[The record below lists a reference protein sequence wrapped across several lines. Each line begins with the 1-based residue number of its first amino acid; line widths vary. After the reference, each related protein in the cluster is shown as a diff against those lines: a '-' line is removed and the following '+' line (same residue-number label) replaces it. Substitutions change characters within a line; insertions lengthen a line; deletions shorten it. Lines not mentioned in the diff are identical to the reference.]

1 MEVDT
6 STGVRRRKKK
16 GDDRQ
21 LDNSSNNASQ
31 NVSGDNVSAG
41 SSADSFNKVSPSNLK
56 QISSYW
62 LTRILLLRFIAF
74 IYGRYEFY
82 VWKFRFFAVQTCI
95 FWAISWAFWGK
106 NGCLF
111 VTRSST
117 AQRQTNTYGWKP
129 QKLVGNLTK
138 PKPEEL
144 QESWVLD

>member
-1 MEVDT
+1 MDT

-41 SSADSFNKVSPSNLK
+41 SSTDSFNKVSPSNLK

-82 VWKFRFFAVQTCI
+82 V
-95 FWAISWAFWGK
+95 
-106 NGCLF
+106 
-111 VTRSST
+111 
-117 AQRQTNTYGWKP
+117 
-129 QKLVGNLTK
+129 
-138 PKPEEL
+138 
-144 QESWVLD
+144 